1 MNLLLT
7 AIGSIGSKFCD
18 MALAQSHRL
27 TLLVRTPSKL
37 PETIPHNESVDV
49 IEGTLDNE
57 AAIEQASRCG
67 ADAFISFAG
76 PSPGST
82 GTVRHTTD
90 AVE

>member
-7 AIGSIGSKFCD
+7 AIGAIGSKFVD
-18 MALAQSHRL
+18 MALAQGHRL

-37 PETIPHNESVDV
+37 PETILHNENVNV
-49 IEGTLDNE
+49 IKGTLDNE
-57 AAIEQASRCG
+57 AAIDQASRCG

-82 GTVRHTTD
+82 GTVSH
-90 AVE
+90 ASGIC